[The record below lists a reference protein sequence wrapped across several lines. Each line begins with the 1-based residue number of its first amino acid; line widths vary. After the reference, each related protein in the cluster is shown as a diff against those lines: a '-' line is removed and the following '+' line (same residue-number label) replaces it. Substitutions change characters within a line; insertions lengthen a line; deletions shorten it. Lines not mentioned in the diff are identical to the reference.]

1 MVHRI
6 SFVAIRVAPSHSQIP
21 FPYTALIETTCTC
34 RWCNFPA
41 NLFCHLH
48 YSSYRAFLVLVWYKS
63 YSLPSLIHI
72 KREKKWFLALRV
84 LFSKKSIASSSI
96 PSLQRSYR
104 FTLHPPLYASS
115 QNEREKRNREHPRA
129 TIATWS
135 TSRRSDGFRFP
146 QDRRNPPPPPP
157 RSIVNSFS
165 LSVFLSLS
173 HTSRTLFIPGTRIS
187 PSPSLTTRLIVLPRS
202 ISSTQTL
209 PHSYILAILFSSI
222 RQFHRCSLS
231 SRPPSPFYLFVDARV
246 PFDVSRFPLPTFPYG
261 IFLTGPGFS
270 VPGIHPGISARNGYR
285 SLGMGAAR
293 EEDRYRVELMV
304 GCFYWCFCLD
314 VE

>member
-146 QDRRNPPPPPP
+146 QDRRTPPPPAAGLARSERGARAPEHPP
-157 RSIVNSFS
+157 PDLSWLWVASPPPVTTTVSFITI
-165 LSVFLSLS
+165 FFKG
-173 HTSRTLFIPGTRIS
+173 TLF
-187 PSPSLTTRLIVLPRS
+187 
-202 ISSTQTL
+202 
-209 PHSYILAILFSSI
+209 LF
-222 RQFHRCSLS
+222 
-231 SRPPSPFYLFVDARV
+231 PFYLAPSYSHAKNRVLVNADREKTKQCASSEPDTLRSMKRLEGFMQDEKDCWSTNRKDFVT
-246 PFDVSRFPLPTFPYG
+246 P
-261 IFLTGPGFS
+261 I
-270 VPGIHPGISARNGYR
+270 
-285 SLGMGAAR
+285 
-293 EEDRYRVELMV
+293 
-304 GCFYWCFCLD
+304 
-314 VE
+314 

>member
-146 QDRRNPPPPPP
+146 QDRRTPPPPQHCE
-157 RSIVNSFS
+157 
-165 LSVFLSLS
+165 LFLSLCRFLS
-173 HTSRTLFIPGTRIS
+173 LTHLSYALHSWYAYFAITLTHYPLDRSSSFDLLDANAPTLIHTRYLVLVDP
-187 PSPSLTTRLIVLPRS
+187 PVPSLL
-202 ISSTQTL
+202 TL
-209 PHSYILAILFSSI
+209 
-222 RQFHRCSLS
+222 
-231 SRPPSPFYLFVDARV
+231 
-246 PFDVSRFPLPTFPYG
+246 
-261 IFLTGPGFS
+261 
-270 VPGIHPGISARNGYR
+270 
-285 SLGMGAAR
+285 
-293 EEDRYRVELMV
+293 
-304 GCFYWCFCLD
+304 
-314 VE
+314 